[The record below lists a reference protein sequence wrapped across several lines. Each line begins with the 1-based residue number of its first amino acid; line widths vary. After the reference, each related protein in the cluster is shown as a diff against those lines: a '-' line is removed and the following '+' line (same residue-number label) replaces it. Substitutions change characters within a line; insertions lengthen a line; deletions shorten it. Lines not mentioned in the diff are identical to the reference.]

1 MDFQGQKAAEQWIS
15 RVLIAFAALSFIV
28 GYLLSNFQVM
38 VVINL
43 VGLAVTL
50 GLVVPDWPLFN
61 RHPLQW
67 LPPLN
72 PGKPQKE
79 DDSSSAQ
86 QQQAV
91 VVRAS
96 RSSSRKA

>member
-15 RVLIAFAALSFIV
+15 RVLIAFAAVGFIA
-28 GYLLSNFQVM
+28 GYLLSNFLLM

-61 RHPLQW
+61 QHPLQW

-72 PGKPQKE
+72 SGKPKKE
-79 DDSSSAQ
+79 DDSSST
-86 QQQAV
+86 QQAV

-96 RSSSRKA
+96 RSSRKA